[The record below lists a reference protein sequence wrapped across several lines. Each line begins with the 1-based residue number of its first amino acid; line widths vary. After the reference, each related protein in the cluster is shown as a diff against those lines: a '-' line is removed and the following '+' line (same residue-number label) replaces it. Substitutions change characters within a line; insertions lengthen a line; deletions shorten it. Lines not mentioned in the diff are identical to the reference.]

1 MPWTRR
7 NPTKSQKRAKRE
19 RADGGSE
26 HPYLCH
32 GINKPAKEPNISSE
46 RGNMVPRP
54 SPKAYEERPRVPPT
68 HCSEVHWLSECPAAS
83 DDKMAKLRYK
93 LRSSDGGERTVG
105 RIKCLRECIPDEDK
119 TVLLIDVLEV
129 P

>member
-105 RIKCLRECIPDEDK
+105 RIKRLRECIPDEDK

>member
-68 HCSEVHWLSECPAAS
+68 HCSEVHGLSECPAAS
-83 DDKMAKLRYK
+83 DGQMAKLRTSYAPATEANG
-93 LRSSDGGERTVG
+93 LWAG
-105 RIKCLRECIPDEDK
+105 
-119 TVLLIDVLEV
+119 
-129 P
+129 